1 MISRANVVAALL
13 SLAVFSALSLQVTP
27 VLAQSTDDASQT
39 ASELQRQIDEQS
51 AQITQLDKEIAQY
64 QKELDAVGT
73 KKKTLQNDL
82 NELNLL
88 LKKSAASISAT
99 QKKITSTQLQIKQ
112 LAKGMAVKQDSIDTD
127 VAGLAESF
135 RKVNEAD
142 ATSLAVRILASEDL
156 AATWREM
163 DSYQTLQSAITDQI
177 AKLAAEKQSLAEI
190 KKRTEEKRAELVAQ
204 QNTLVAQQGSL
215 NAQKKAQNELL
226 AQTKSQ
232 ESTYQALLAQKVAG
246 KAAFEA
252 ALNDLKAQYLQAV
265 DPSQIL
271 AAKKGVLRWPL
282 DKIRITQTFGQSSF
296 ALSGAYNGKG
306 HNGIDLGAPI
316 GTPVKAALTGTVW
329 ATGNTDLYKGC
340 YSAGK
345 WIMIKHSNGLSTLY
359 GHLSQISV
367 SQGQAV
373 ATGQI
378 IGNVGATG
386 YATGPHLHLSVY
398 VTAVTKIMTFKEATN
413 RVTACANALIPITP
427 PAGFLNPLAYLP

>member
-1 MISRANVVAALL
+1 MNMSAKQTAIVVA
-13 SLAVFSALSLQVTP
+13 SAILC
-27 VLAQSTDDASQT
+27 VLALYPLGSQAQT
-39 ASELQRQIDEQS
+39 AAAPTAAEIQALIDAQN
-51 AQITQLDKEIAQY
+51 AQILELDKEIAQY
-64 QKELDAVGT
+64 EKQLDAVGS
-73 KKKTLQNDL
+73 KKQTLQNEL
-82 NELNLL
+82 SKLNLS
-88 LKKSAASISAT
+88 LKRSAASIAASK
-99 QKKITSTQLQIKQ
+99 KKISSTQLQIQQ
-112 LAKGMAVKQDSIDTD
+112 LAQGIAVKQGSIETNA
-127 VAGLAESF
+127 AGLAESF
-135 RKVNEAD
+135 RQMNESEAS
-142 ATSLAVRILASEDL
+142 SLALQILASDDIAE
-156 AATWREM
+156 TWREL
-163 DSYQTLQSAITDQI
+163 DSNQTLQEAVTDQMQR
-177 AKLAAEKQSLAEI
+177 LSEEKQSLADV
-190 KKRTEEKRAELVAQ
+190 KTKTEVKRAELLAQ
-204 QNTLVAQQGSL
+204 QKILLAEQGTLSAT
-215 NAQKKAQNELL
+215 KKAQSELL

-232 ESTYQALLAQKVAG
+232 ESTYQKILAEKIAG
-246 KAAFEA
+246 KASSEA

-271 AAKKGVLRWPL
+271 TARKGILRWPL

-306 HNGIDLGAPI
+306 HNGIDLGSPL
-316 GTPVKAALTGTVW
+316 GTPVKAALSGTVIG
-329 ATGNTDLYKGC
+329 TGNTDAYRGC

-345 WIMIKHSNGLSTLY
+345 WIMIKHVNGLSTMY

-367 SQGQAV
+367 VTGQAV

>member
-142 ATSLAVRILASEDL
+142 ATSLAVRILASPD
-156 AATWREM
+156 
-163 DSYQTLQSAITDQI
+163 
-177 AKLAAEKQSLAEI
+177 
-190 KKRTEEKRAELVAQ
+190 
-204 QNTLVAQQGSL
+204 
-215 NAQKKAQNELL
+215 
-226 AQTKSQ
+226 
-232 ESTYQALLAQKVAG
+232 
-246 KAAFEA
+246 
-252 ALNDLKAQYLQAV
+252 
-265 DPSQIL
+265 
-271 AAKKGVLRWPL
+271 
-282 DKIRITQTFGQSSF
+282 
-296 ALSGAYNGKG
+296 
-306 HNGIDLGAPI
+306 
-316 GTPVKAALTGTVW
+316 
-329 ATGNTDLYKGC
+329 
-340 YSAGK
+340 
-345 WIMIKHSNGLSTLY
+345 
-359 GHLSQISV
+359 
-367 SQGQAV
+367 
-373 ATGQI
+373 
-378 IGNVGATG
+378 
-386 YATGPHLHLSVY
+386 
-398 VTAVTKIMTFKEATN
+398 
-413 RVTACANALIPITP
+413 P
-427 PAGFLNPLAYLP
+427 PAPPPGIHS